1 VQLKI
6 TVQSTARERQV
17 MAEKLKLGT
26 NIPVEIAIEAQLHQV
41 NGAWAVLPALDASK
55 TNAGD
60 YGDSL
65 MYRLTDGRAWFAPPI
80 CGRKL
85 AELNIGIGEMFTVTK
100 AEVSK
105 GCRRSIEYR
114 VERAEVEPAVSNTAA
129 TVSENAPQL
138 APSSAL
144 TTTTATPINSRGKDL
159 AVEMLTRS
167 YEVAILAHVNVRK
180 LIAASGLDLKFDEHQ
195 IHAAA
200 MTVYINASKE
210 GAKWHAA

>member
-1 VQLKI
+1 
-6 TVQSTARERQV
+6 

-41 NGAWAVLPALDASK
+41 NGAWAVLPALDASR

-85 AELNIGIGEMFTVTK
+85 AELNIGIGELFSVTK

-105 GCRRSIEYR
+105 GNRRSIEYR
-114 VERAEVEPAVSNTAA
+114 VERVEVEPPVSNAVATA
-129 TVSENAPQL
+129 SQQAPQMVPP
-138 APSSAL
+138 A
-144 TTTTATPINSRGKDL
+144 TTTNTTTPINSRGKEL

-180 LIAASGLDLKFDEHQ
+180 LITASGMDLKFDEHQ

-210 GAKWHAA
+210 SAKWHAA